1 MNYLVHLFLS
11 DGSDGGLLGNLMGD
25 FIKGSL
31 DDKYPADIRSG
42 IEQHRRIDA
51 FAQSNRF
58 FRQSKQRLDDRFG
71 HCKGILVDVFYDHL
85 LARHWQNYHPLP
97 LSQFAARVYLLL
109 EEHYPQLPAGLQ
121 AVAPR
126 MIKHNWLVSYQDVAV
141 VEKVLQRLSERL
153 SRPNRL
159 ALGLPALLAHYA
171 EFAQDCDGFL
181 ADARQCVSS
190 R

>member
-11 DGSDGGLLGNLMGD
+11 DGSDGALLGNLMGD
-25 FIKGSL
+25 FVKGSL
-31 DDKYPADIRSG
+31 GDEYSEDIRSG

-97 LSQFAARVYLLL
+97 LPQFAARIYRLL

-126 MIKHNWLVSYQDVAV
+126 MIKHNWLVSYQEIAV

-153 SRPNRL
+153 SRPNTL
-159 ALGLPALLAHYA
+159 AQGLPALRAHYA
-171 EFAQDCDGFL
+171 EFARDCDGFL
-181 ADARQCVSS
+181 ADADQLSS
-190 R
+190 CR